1 MSKFIYAHAGDSDWK
16 VALGSCRG
24 QVRPQLQDAR
34 KPILFWCYLTDLGAA
49 PLSGFLA
56 GGEIARIHLY
66 GYTGVLTVFAGDA

>member
-34 KPILFWCYLTDLGAA
+34 KPILFRCYLTDLGRR
-49 PLSGFLA
+49 P
-56 GGEIARIHLY
+56 
-66 GYTGVLTVFAGDA
+66 